1 MLEVLTI
8 APPPPRRMSAASAVM
23 AVQCARKFTANC
35 SSTSSSLVVSSGPG
49 RWIAAPL
56 LNAPSRR
63 PCSCSTRSTAA
74 RMLARSARSTVT
86 ASATP
91 PSARIPA
98 TIRWRASV
106 LRAASTTAAPSEA
119 KSRAAAA
126 PMPRLAP
133 VMNTILPVSRPMGVL
148 SLSFVMTTACAGPPI
163 GYRHKRYQGRPPRGV
178 QTGGMDKQELGA
190 FLRSRRERLRPQ
202 DVGLPA
208 GPRRRTPGLRR
219 EEVAVLA
226 HISTEYYV
234 RLEQGRAP
242 RPSGEVLAGIA
253 GALRLTDAESDH
265 LHVLAG
271 TAPSR
276 TGLHRRDVR
285 PSILALLE
293 RLPQTAGFVTSAA
306 FEVLAW
312 NDLAAALM
320 EDFAALTPQDRNLAR
335 RAFLGP
341 AHPGGNLYGIS
352 DAAEFRHHVVMEL
365 RATVARYP
373 TDPAVTDLVAELR
386 NGSAE
391 FARLWDQH
399 DVHAAPMLTKTF
411 RHPAVG
417 EITVDCD
424 SLALADRDQHLVLYT
439 APPKSRDAQA
449 LALLNVL

>member
-1 MLEVLTI
+1 
-8 APPPPRRMSAASAVM
+8 
-23 AVQCARKFTANC
+23 
-35 SSTSSSLVVSSGPG
+35 
-49 RWIAAPL
+49 
-56 LNAPSRR
+56 
-63 PCSCSTRSTAA
+63 
-74 RMLARSARSTVT
+74 
-86 ASATP
+86 
-91 PSARIPA
+91 
-98 TIRWRASV
+98 
-106 LRAASTTAAPSEA
+106 
-119 KSRAAAA
+119 
-126 PMPRLAP
+126 
-133 VMNTILPVSRPMGVL
+133 
-148 SLSFVMTTACAGPPI
+148 
-163 GYRHKRYQGRPPRGV
+163 
-178 QTGGMDKQELGA
+178 MDKQELGA

-271 TAPSR
+271 TAPTR

-293 RLPQTAGFVTSAA
+293 RLPQTAAFVTSAA

-320 EDFAALTPQDRNLAR
+320 EDFAGLAPDDRNLAR

-341 AHPGGNLYGIS
+341 ASPGTTLYGIS
-352 DAAEFRHHVVMEL
+352 DAAEFRLHVVMEL
-365 RATVARYP
+365 RATLARYP
-373 TDPAVTDLVAELR
+373 TDPAVTKLVDELR
-386 NGSAE
+386 GGSPE
-391 FARLWDQH
+391 FARLWGRH
-399 DVHAAPMLTKTF
+399 DVQGAPMLTKTF
-411 RHPAVG
+411 RHPVVG

-424 SLALADRDQHLVLYT
+424 SLALTDRDQHLVLYS
-439 APPKSRDAQA
+439 APLGSPAAEA
-449 LALLNVL
+449 LALLNVLGPENAHAR